1 MQVHRVYRSSPA
13 ALLSYDNQHFFLPQN
28 QPVSKG
34 LQDKPAF
41 EQSHG
46 HKRRAL
52 IVDDVPDV
60 TEMLA
65 VLLTH
70 EGYRAVTANSA
81 ADALAFA
88 REQQFDIVISDIGMP
103 EMNGYQLAKVLRD
116 MPGYESI
123 PMIAVTGY
131 SMFNDREKSLASG
144 FTAHMTK
151 PIDPRALIDLI
162 DQL

>member
-1 MQVHRVYRSSPA
+1 MQVYPVYRWSPA
-13 ALLSYDNQHFFLPQN
+13 ALLSYDNQHYFLPQN
-28 QPVSKG
+28 QPVSND
-34 LQDKPAF
+34 LQDKPTF
-41 EQSHG
+41 EQPQQ

-52 IVDDVPDV
+52 IVDDVSDV

-70 EGYRAVTANSA
+70 AGYRVVTANSA
-81 ADALAFA
+81 SGALAFA

-116 MPGYESI
+116 MPGYENI